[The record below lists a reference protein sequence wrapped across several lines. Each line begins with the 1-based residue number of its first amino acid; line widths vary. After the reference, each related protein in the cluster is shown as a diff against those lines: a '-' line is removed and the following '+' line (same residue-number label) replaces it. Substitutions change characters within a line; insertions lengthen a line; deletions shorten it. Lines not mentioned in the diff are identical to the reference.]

1 MIKREL
7 GGREGVC
14 PRCGMDATWSY
25 AGERQAVVEVLCP
38 DCGRLE
44 VPRAEF
50 DRAESEIVTP
60 EEPE

>member
-1 MIKREL
+1 
-7 GGREGVC
+7 
-14 PRCGMDATWSY
+14 MDASWSY

-60 EEPE
+60 EEQE